1 MNRLNGVS
9 LFSNVGLAETFLSE
23 LGIEIVLANELIKER
38 ADFYKHLYP
47 NTEVICGDITDEKIR
62 SEIVEKARAKDCQ
75 FLIAT
80 PPCQGMSKHGKQDP
94 DDERN
99 FLIYYAIDAIKRI
112 NPKFVLLEN
121 VPKQLTT
128 KISVNGKKMLIPE
141 YIEKELCSQYVISKE
156 TLFNAADYGVPQS
169 RERCI
174 MRMIRKDISMEW
186 PNPKKQT
193 PVTLEEAIG
202 HLPSLDP
209 LVREEEYRGVFPEYE
224 KKREAGLK
232 VSKWHTPSIHSWNH
246 VSWMMHTPSGKTAFE
261 NKKYYPQKSDGA
273 VIKGRISTYK
283 RFSWTKPANTITQN
297 NGVISSSICVHP
309 GRYVGKDK
317 EGYDIYSDAR
327 VLTIYEL
334 MIVSSLPTDWNIPGW
349 ANEKLIRNV
358 IGEGVPPLL
367 IKAIVKPLCDQIE
380 RMEE

>member
-1 MNRLNGVS
+1 MKKINGVS
-9 LFSNVGLAETFLSE
+9 LFANVGLAETFLSD
-23 LGIEIVLANELIKER
+23 LGIDIVLVNELIKER

-47 NTEVICGDITDEKIR
+47 DTEVICGDITDDLVR
-62 SEIVEKARAKDCQ
+62 NEIVDKAIQKNCE

-94 DDERN
+94 NDERN

-112 NPKFVLLEN
+112 KPKFVLLEN

-128 KISVNGKKMLIPE
+128 KISVNGKKILIPT
-141 YIEKELCSQYVISKE
+141 YIKRELCAEYEISKE
-156 TLFNAADYGVPQS
+156 TLFNAAEYGVPQS

-174 MRMIRKDISMEW
+174 MRMVRKDIPISWGE
-186 PNPKKQT
+186 PEKQQT
-193 PVTLEEAIG
+193 ITLQQAIG

-209 LVREEEYRGVFPEYE
+209 FVREESYRKAFPDFE
-224 KKREAGLK
+224 KKKRQGLQ
-232 VSKWHTPSIHSWNH
+232 VSKWHTPPTHSWNH
-246 VSWMMHTPSGKTAFE
+246 VCWMMHTPSGKTAFE
-261 NKKYYPQKSDGA
+261 NDKHYPQNKDGS

-283 RFSWTKPANTITQN
+283 RFSWDKPANTITQN

-309 GRYVGKDK
+309 GRYIGVDK
-317 EGYDIYSDAR
+317 EGEAIYSDAR

-334 MIVSSLPTDWNIPGW
+334 LIVSSLPTNWNIPDW

-367 IKAIVKPLCDQIE
+367 IKAIVKPLIDRIE
-380 RMEE
+380 RMGK